1 MLIITHKL
9 SFQQLLHGCIF
20 ALLTLLVK
28 EHDEGD
34 AGELESLLQI
44 PPIMSE

>member
-1 MLIITHKL
+1 MITSREP

-20 ALLTLLVK
+20 ALLTLLAK